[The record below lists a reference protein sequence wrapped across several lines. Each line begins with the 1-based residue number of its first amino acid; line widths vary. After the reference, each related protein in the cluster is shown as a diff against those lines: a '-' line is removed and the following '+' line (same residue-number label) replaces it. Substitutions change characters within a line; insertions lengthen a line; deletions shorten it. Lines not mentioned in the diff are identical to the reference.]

1 MKTNI
6 LEGSM
11 DTFTSALD
19 LIKGKLISWLQN
31 AVLLLPNFLISL
43 LVVSIAYF
51 LATLAGKGVRNI
63 LSRFIRNTSLVRFI
77 ATITRIS
84 VLLMGVMTALQVL
97 QLDRAVTSLLT
108 GVGILGLVLGFA
120 FQDMA
125 ANFFSGVV
133 LVFKDDRPFKV
144 NDIVETQGTMG
155 IVREINLRESVIETF
170 TGQWVFVPNKNLLQE
185 HVINYSMCGRRR
197 IDLTV
202 GVSYGDDLKKVKKIA
217 VEAIKQIDKVDPSQI
232 EFYYDTFDNSSI
244 NFSIVFWIPFKKQSD
259 YLIARS
265 DAIMRIKSAFDANE
279 ITIPFPI
286 QTLDFGIKGGLSL
299 GDVLSAKF

>member
-1 MKTNI
+1 M
-6 LEGSM
+6 E
-11 DTFTSALD
+11 TFTTALE

-51 LATLAGKGVRNI
+51 LAIMAGKGVRNI
-63 LSRFIRNTSLVRFI
+63 LNRFIKNTSLVRFI

-84 VLLMGVMTALQVL
+84 VLLMGVMIALQVL

-125 ANFFSGVV
+125 ANFFSGVI

-144 NDIVETQGTMG
+144 NDIVETQGAMG
-155 IVREINLRESVIETF
+155 VVREINLRESVIETF

-185 HVINYSMCGRRR
+185 HVINYSMCGKRR

-202 GVSYGDDLKKVKKIA
+202 GVSYGDDLEKVQKVA
-217 VEAIKQIDKVDPSQI
+217 VEAVKTIPHVDPNKI
-232 EFYYDTFDNSSI
+232 ELFYEAFGNSSI
-244 NFSIVFWIPFKKQSD
+244 NFTLVFWIPFKKQTD
-259 YLIARS
+259 YLNARS
-265 DAIMRIKSAFDANE
+265 EAIIKIKQAFDNND

-286 QTLDFGIKGGLSL
+286 RTLDFGIKGGTSINEVLSL
-299 GDVLSAKF
+299 KT